1 MYCDSHGLL
10 EVDGVLPGHSAVLR
24 LALDVDD
31 LVLGQPQP
39 AQHGVP
45 GNIWYQIKSNRKAL
59 GVAFSRICT
68 KKESCISGFLT

>member
-10 EVDGVLPGHSAVLR
+10 EVDGVLAGHCAVLR

-45 GNIWYQIKSNRKAL
+45 EHGAMLTFGIKSRVTGKL
-59 GVAFSRICT
+59 
-68 KKESCISGFLT
+68 

>member
-10 EVDGVLPGHSAVLR
+10 EVDGVLAGHCSVLR

-45 GNIWYQIKSNRKAL
+45 GH
-59 GVAFSRICT
+59 G
-68 KKESCISGFLT
+68 GMLTFGIQ